1 MVQNTSLED
10 NQFLQDS
17 GAQYPI
23 ICGAMYPC
31 SNPELIAAV
40 AEAGGLPVIQPL
52 SLTYVHGF
60 EFREG
65 IRAIR
70 KLTAGP
76 LALNLIVEQSVKLY
90 QKRMEE
96 WLEVALD
103 EGIRFVVTALGDP
116 KWVVQKVNQ
125 AGGIVYHDVT
135 ERKYA
140 QKALSRGA
148 RGLICVNNRA
158 GGHAGKKSPQ
168 ELYSELQDLDVP
180 LIQAG
185 GIGCKADFEQ
195 ALALGYQGIQM
206 GTRFIASKECTAHDD
221 YKSAIIKASADDI
234 VLTTRVTG
242 VPLAVIN
249 TPFLEKHG
257 KDAGWLARKLLKG
270 HRTKHWMRLYYSLRS
285 VFRLKSSNFRALSTK
300 DFWQAG
306 KSVQGVTAVSSV
318 REIFDEFV
326 G

>member
-1 MVQNTSLED
+1 MSE
-10 NQFLQDS
+10 NQFLKDS
-17 GAQYPI
+17 GVEFPI

-31 SNPELIAAV
+31 SNPELLAAV

-52 SLTYVHGF
+52 SLTYVHGY

-70 KLTAGP
+70 KLTDKP
-76 LALNLIVEQSVKLY
+76 LALNLIVERSVKLY

-103 EGIRFVVTALGDP
+103 EGIRFIVTALGDP
-116 KWVVQKVNQ
+116 KWVVQQVEQ
-125 AGGIVYHDVT
+125 AGGLVYHDVT

-140 QKALSRGA
+140 EKALSRGV

-158 GGHAGKKSPQ
+158 GGHAGKKSPD
-168 ELYSELQDLDVP
+168 ELYHELQDLNVP
-180 LIQAG
+180 LVQAG
-185 GIGCKADFEQ
+185 GIGCKADFEE
-195 ALALGYQGIQM
+195 AMALGYQGIQM
-206 GTRFIASKECTAHDD
+206 GTRFIASQECTAHSE
-221 YKSAIIKASADDI
+221 YKDAIVEAKADDI

-257 KDAGWLARKLLKG
+257 RDAGWLARRLLKG
-270 HRTKHWMRLYYSLRS
+270 HKTKHWMRLYYSLRS

-306 KSVQGVTAVSSV
+306 KSVEGVTQVKTV
-318 REIFDEFV
+318 KEIFDEFV
-326 G
+326 S

>member
-1 MVQNTSLED
+1 MNMSD
-10 NQFLQDS
+10 NQFLKDS
-17 GAQYPI
+17 GVQYPI

-31 SNPELIAAV
+31 SNPELLAAV

-52 SLTYVHGF
+52 SLTYVHGH

-70 KLTAGP
+70 KMTNKP
-76 LALNLIVEQSVKLY
+76 LALNLIVERSVKLY

-96 WLEVALD
+96 WLEVALE
-103 EGIRFVVTALGDP
+103 EGIRFIVTALGDP
-116 KWVVQKVNQ
+116 KWVVQQVEQ
-125 AGGIVYHDVT
+125 AGGLVYHDVT

-140 QKALSRGA
+140 EKALSRGV

-158 GGHAGKKSPQ
+158 GGHAGKKSPE
-168 ELYSELQDLDVP
+168 ELYRELHDLNVP
-180 LIQAG
+180 LVQAG
-185 GIGCKADFEQ
+185 GIGCKADFEE
-195 ALALGYQGIQM
+195 AMALGYQGIQM
-206 GTRFIASKECTAHDD
+206 GTRFIASQECTAHSE
-221 YKSAIIKASADDI
+221 YKDAIVEAKADDI

-257 KDAGWLARKLLKG
+257 RDAGWLARRLLKG
-270 HRTKHWMRLYYSLRS
+270 HKTKHWMRLYYSLRS

-306 KSVQGVTAVSSV
+306 KSVEGVTQVKTV
-318 REIFDEFV
+318 KEIFEEFV
-326 G
+326 S

>member
-1 MVQNTSLED
+1 MSD
-10 NQFLQDS
+10 NQFLKDS
-17 GAQYPI
+17 GVQFPI

-31 SNPELIAAV
+31 SNPELLAAV

-52 SLTYVHGF
+52 SLTYVHGH

-70 KLTAGP
+70 KMTDKP
-76 LALNLIVEQSVKLY
+76 LALNLIVERSVKLY

-96 WLEVALD
+96 WLEVALE
-103 EGIRFVVTALGDP
+103 EGIRFIVTALGDP
-116 KWVVQKVNQ
+116 KWVVQQVEQ
-125 AGGIVYHDVT
+125 AGGLVYHDVT

-140 QKALSRGA
+140 EKALSRGV

-158 GGHAGKKSPQ
+158 GGHAGKKSPE
-168 ELYSELQDLDVP
+168 ELYRELHDLNVP
-180 LIQAG
+180 LVQAG
-185 GIGCKADFEQ
+185 GIGCKADFEE
-195 ALALGYQGIQM
+195 AMSLGYQGIQM
-206 GTRFIASKECTAHDD
+206 GTRFIASQECTAHSE
-221 YKSAIIKASADDI
+221 YKDAIVAAKGDDI

-257 KDAGWLARKLLKG
+257 RDAGWLARRLLKG

-306 KSVQGVTAVSSV
+306 KSVEGVTQVKTV
-318 REIFDEFV
+318 RDIFDEFV

>member
-1 MVQNTSLED
+1 MSD
-10 NQFLQDS
+10 NQFLKDS
-17 GAQYPI
+17 GVQYPI

-31 SNPELIAAV
+31 SNPELLAAV

-52 SLTYVHGF
+52 SLTYVHGH

-70 KLTAGP
+70 KMTDKP
-76 LALNLIVEQSVKLY
+76 LALNLIVERSVKLY

-96 WLEVALD
+96 WLEVALE
-103 EGIRFVVTALGDP
+103 EGIRFIVTALGDP
-116 KWVVQKVNQ
+116 KWVVQQVEQ
-125 AGGIVYHDVT
+125 AGGLVYHDVT

-140 QKALSRGA
+140 EKALSRGV

-158 GGHAGKKSPQ
+158 GGHAGKKSPE
-168 ELYSELQDLDVP
+168 ELYRELHDLNVP
-180 LIQAG
+180 LVQAG
-185 GIGCKADFEQ
+185 GIGCKADFEE
-195 ALALGYQGIQM
+195 AMALGYQGIQM
-206 GTRFIASKECTAHDD
+206 GTRFIASQECTAHSE
-221 YKSAIIKASADDI
+221 YKDAIVEAKADDI

-257 KDAGWLARKLLKG
+257 RDAGWLARRLLKG
-270 HRTKHWMRLYYSLRS
+270 HKTKHWMRLYYSLRS

-306 KSVQGVTAVSSV
+306 KSVEGVTRVKTV
-318 REIFDEFV
+318 KEIFEEFV
-326 G
+326 S

>member
-1 MVQNTSLED
+1 MSE
-10 NQFLQDS
+10 NQFLKDS
-17 GAQYPI
+17 GVEFPI

-31 SNPELIAAV
+31 SNPELLAAV
-40 AEAGGLPVIQPL
+40 AQAGGLPVIQPL
-52 SLTYVHGF
+52 SLTYVHGY
-60 EFREG
+60 EFRDG

-70 KLTAGP
+70 KLTDKP
-76 LALNLIVEQSVKLY
+76 LALNLIVERSVKLY

-103 EGIRFVVTALGDP
+103 EGIRFIVTALGDP
-116 KWVVQKVNQ
+116 KWVVQQVEQ
-125 AGGIVYHDVT
+125 AGGLVYHDVT

-140 QKALSRGA
+140 EKALSRGV

-158 GGHAGKKSPQ
+158 GGHAGKKSPA
-168 ELYSELQDLDVP
+168 ELYHELQDLNVP
-180 LIQAG
+180 LVQAG
-185 GIGCKADFEQ
+185 GIGCKADFEE
-195 ALALGYQGIQM
+195 AMALGYQGIQM
-206 GTRFIASKECTAHDD
+206 GTRFIASQECTAHPE
-221 YKSAIIKASADDI
+221 YKDAIVEAKADDI

-257 KDAGWLARKLLKG
+257 RDAGWLARRLLKG

-285 VFRLKSSNFRALSTK
+285 VFRLKSSNFKALSTK

-306 KSVQGVTAVSSV
+306 KSVEGVTQVKTV
-318 REIFDEFV
+318 KEIFDEFV
-326 G
+326 S

>member
-1 MVQNTSLED
+1 MSE
-10 NQFLQDS
+10 NQFLKDC
-17 GAQYPI
+17 GVQYPI

-31 SNPELIAAV
+31 SNPELLAAV

-52 SLTYVHGF
+52 SLTYVHGH

-70 KLTAGP
+70 KMTDKP
-76 LALNLIVEQSVKLY
+76 LALNLIVERSVKLY

-96 WLEVALD
+96 WLEVALE
-103 EGIRFVVTALGDP
+103 EGIRFIVTALGDP
-116 KWVVQKVNQ
+116 KWVVQQVEQ
-125 AGGIVYHDVT
+125 AGGLVYHDVT

-140 QKALSRGA
+140 EKALSRGV

-158 GGHAGKKSPQ
+158 GGHAGKKSPA
-168 ELYSELQDLDVP
+168 ELYHELQDLNTP
-180 LIQAG
+180 LVQAG
-185 GIGCKADFEQ
+185 GIGCKADFEE
-195 ALALGYQGIQM
+195 AMALGYQGIQM
-206 GTRFIASKECTAHDD
+206 GTRFIASQECTAHSE
-221 YKSAIIKASADDI
+221 YKDAIVEAKADDI

-257 KDAGWLARKLLKG
+257 RDAGWFARRLLKG
-270 HRTKHWMRLYYSLRS
+270 HKTKHWMRLYYSLRS
-285 VFRLKSSNFRALSTK
+285 VFRLKSSNFKALSTK

-306 KSVQGVTAVSSV
+306 KSVEGVTQVKTV
-318 REIFDEFV
+318 KEIFDEFV
-326 G
+326 S